1 MKRAKVQI
9 ILDCRGEAVIAAHL
23 RLLENS
29 VAAVLG
35 SERLYHSFYVTRTD
49 LLHDFLG
56 RESSPAT
63 KMHEERFHE
72 PSFDLYM
79 SDDEQE
85 SPYNRVPVGRLIN
98 VAKPEG
104 YEKCLNSQF
113 PAIYETGTKP

>member
-1 MKRAKVQI
+1 VQI
-9 ILDCRGEAVIAAHL
+9 VLDCRGEAVIAAHL

-35 SERLYHSFYVTRTD
+35 SDRLYHSFYVTRTD
-49 LLHDFLG
+49 LLYDFLG

-72 PSFDLYM
+72 PSFDLYL
-79 SDDEQE
+79 ECEPE
-85 SPYNRVPVGRLIN
+85 SEVIPVGRLIN
-98 VAKPEG
+98 VAISEG